1 MIPYTGGKIMR
12 QSEHH
17 GQTRILIFVSTLA
30 TCLLSL
36 AASAANYYAPPEY
49 ATPAGTT
56 IIHAGTLLAVPGE
69 SPASEQ
75 SLVIRDGRIV
85 EIRDGFAT
93 ADIQS
98 DGGVRIIDLSDQFVM
113 PGFIDLHVHLTGQAG
128 SGGKADFV
136 ENTDADV
143 ALTAQMFAKRTL
155 MGGFTTVRDLGS
167 RGTAMF
173 ALRDAIRAGKVAGP
187 KILVAGYSIT
197 PTGGHA
203 DIHGFRQEVL
213 DALPSSG
220 VCDGADGCRAAVR
233 RQVKRG
239 ADVIKVT
246 ATGGVLSETATG
258 TGQQFTD
265 EELKAIADTAHSL
278 GRKVTAHA
286 HEAAGIEAAL
296 RAGFDSIEHSMWA
309 DRDTMKLF
317 KKQDA
322 WMIPTVYPITAVGD
336 TPEKMREGPFKNM
349 PPPVMEKLLRLGK
362 QPKEMTA
369 LAHSMGVKIA
379 LGTDSGVSPH
389 GENANEF
396 VEYVGVGMT
405 EMESLMA
412 GTVNAAEAGGISDKV
427 GSLEPGKA
435 ADIVAMPTSPL
446 DDITA
451 VLNVQF
457 IMRDGVVFKRPH

>member
-1 MIPYTGGKIMR
+1 MR
-12 QSEHH
+12 QSERH

-93 ADIQS
+93 ANIQS
-98 DGGVRIIDLSDQFVM
+98 DGEVRIIDLSDQFVM

-128 SGGKADFV
+128 SGSKVDFV
-136 ENTDADV
+136 ENTDADAV
-143 ALTAQMFAKRTL
+143 LTAQMYAKRTL
-155 MGGFTTVRDLGS
+155 MGGFTTVRNLGS

-213 DALPSSG
+213 DVLPSSG

-265 EELKAIADTAHSL
+265 EELEAIADTAHSL

-296 RAGFDSIEHSMWA
+296 RAGFDSIEHAMWA
-309 DRDTMKLF
+309 DRDTMRLF
-317 KKQDA
+317 KDQDA

-412 GTVNAAEAGGISDKV
+412 GTVNAAEAGGISDKA

-435 ADIVAMPTSPL
+435 ADIVAMPTNPL